1 MTAVT
6 YVSQEEFD
14 AIVAAVDAK
23 RAAVDKAKHDLRKAR
38 TLADKIAAKRALAA
52 ARAPLDV

>member
-1 MTAVT
+1 MSVT

-14 AIVAAVDAK
+14 ATVAAMDAK
-23 RAAVDKAKHDLRKAR
+23 RTAVAKAKRDLAKAR